1 MKCRVFFQFFIEW
14 VFLLKS
20 EEKGDS
26 FRESEDGG
34 SKNGTASVMK
44 CSESEIEKHFCNS
57 LTLIA

>member
-26 FRESEDGG
+26 FRELEDGG
-34 SKNGTASVMK
+34 SKNGTASVT
-44 CSESEIEKHFCNS
+44 SATN
-57 LTLIA
+57 